1 MVLDAYLIGLRCTL
15 PTALRALP
23 LPTVLRLIA
32 PRTPRSRATS
42 ARAHQAVARSEV
54 MARRLSVADTCLY
67 RSMVR
72 WTALKRA
79 GLPATFVMGVR
90 RDEPDTGHAWV
101 EVDGEPVGE
110 LVDDRLV
117 ATFRFP

>member
-15 PTALRALP
+15 PTALKALP
-23 LPTVLRLIA
+23 LPTVLRWIA
-32 PRTPRSRATS
+32 PRGRLRATS
-42 ARAHQAVARSEV
+42 ARAHQAVARSENV
-54 MARRLSVADTCLY
+54 ARRLNVADTCLY

-101 EVDGEPVGE
+101 ELDGAPVGE
-110 LVDDRLV
+110 AIDERLV